1 MTIRLELAS
10 GCASNAIG
18 RRMSE
23 QSRVK
28 RAQNFGKDLAISEK
42 QRFKENRVG

>member
-28 RAQNFGKDLAISEK
+28 RTQNSGKNLAISEK